1 MLLLVFVLHMG
12 AQDADFEKEAVGVQ
26 FFLQFGEASRACVIG
41 FIGDLDE
48 DALETIEGGGKGGI
62 A

>member
-1 MLLLVFVLHMG
+1 MG

-26 FFLQFGEASRACVIG
+26 FFLQFGEASRVCAIG

>member
-1 MLLLVFVLHMG
+1 MLLLLFVLHMG

-41 FIGDLDE
+41 FVGDLDQ
-48 DALETIEGGGKGGI
+48 DALETIEGGGEGGV